1 MKINIKAFFYNLK
14 HNKFSVSIEEQIQA
28 MNLCFKVE
36 ELL

>member
-1 MKINIKAFFYNLK
+1 MKAFYNLK
-14 HNKFSVSIEEQIQA
+14 LNKFSISIEEQIEA